1 MQGALRRS
9 TVSDAVKRSADR
21 VSYCAALSDLGD
33 RTLLHVVEIRFAQ
46 NALRYLLARMRT
58 WLDQQGSQPS
68 TFRYSFDEPDVV
80 LHVDFAVGAEA
91 DAFARAFGGKVLP

>member
-1 MQGALRRS
+1 MLATAQHFRA
-9 TVSDAVKRSADR
+9 
-21 VSYCAALSDLGD
+21 LGD
-33 RTLLHVVEIRFAQ
+33 RSLLHVVEIRFAQ
-46 NALRYLLARMRT
+46 NALRYLLARMRS

-80 LHVDFAVGAEA
+80 LHVDFSIGAEA